1 MKKYITLIKR
11 NINPKKGKIEMENYI
26 CLNGQKIELSDEQL
40 TEMRKSLGA
49 GQIKL
54 SSLSPKDTFKIGK
67 HEFIVLEQI
76 EGAAIILLKD
86 TLGDS
91 KFGDTNN
98 YNGSVVDATCEKFAA
113 EIAEIIGAENI
124 IEHIVDLV
132 ADDGLK
138 DYGAI
143 SRRMSLLTAND
154 CRKYIEILDA
164 HKLGKWWW
172 TATAYSAPAHGDKD
186 FVKCVSPSG
195 LIYDGGSYVSNF
207 GVRPFCILKSNIFV
221 SK

>member
-1 MKKYITLIKR
+1 
-11 NINPKKGKIEMENYI
+11 MENYI
-26 CLNGQKIELSDEQL
+26 CLNSQKIELSDEQL
-40 TEMRKSLGA
+40 TEMIKSLGI
-49 GQIKL
+49 GRIEL

-76 EGAAIILLKD
+76 EGAAIVLLKN

-98 YNGSVVDATCEKFAA
+98 YNGSVVDDACEMFAA
-113 EIAEIIGAENI
+113 EIAETIGAENI
-124 IEHIVDLV
+124 IEHLVDLT

-154 CRKYIEILDA
+154 YRKYVDILDT
-164 HKLGKWWW
+164 HKLNKWWW
-172 TATAYSAPAHGDKD
+172 TATAYSTPAHGDED
-186 FVKCVSPSG
+186 LVKCVSPSG
-195 LIYDGGSYVSNF
+195 NISNRYSINIIS

-221 SK
+221 SE

>member
-1 MKKYITLIKR
+1 MK
-11 NINPKKGKIEMENYI
+11 NYI
-26 CLNGQKIELSDEQL
+26 CLNGQKIELSAEQL
-40 TEMRKSLGA
+40 EKMRKSLGV
-49 GQIKL
+49 GQIEL

-76 EGAAIILLKD
+76 EGASIVLLKE

-91 KFGDTNN
+91 KFGNVNN
-98 YNGSVVDATCEKFAA
+98 YNGSVVDSICEKLAD
-113 EIAEIIGAENI
+113 EIAEIIDAENV
-124 IEHIVDLV
+124 IEHTVDLT

-138 DYGAI
+138 DYGTI
-143 SRRMSLLTAND
+143 ERRMSLLTAND
-154 CRKYIEILDA
+154 CRSYVEILDA
-164 HKLGKWWW
+164 HKLEKWWW
-172 TATAYSAPAHGDKD
+172 TATAYSTPAHGEEY

-195 LIYDGGSYVSNF
+195 YIGNWDCIYSNI